1 MIARI
6 KWEKIIALMLMTTS
20 IFCWTAFVIE
30 SNVYTLALAVIP
42 TFMTL
47 MVIMCYNTIKLFRQ
61 QIIKMQ

>member
-1 MIARI
+1 MLRI
-6 KWEKIIALMLMTTS
+6 KWEKIITLMLMITS
-20 IFCWTAFVIE
+20 IFCWVAFVIE